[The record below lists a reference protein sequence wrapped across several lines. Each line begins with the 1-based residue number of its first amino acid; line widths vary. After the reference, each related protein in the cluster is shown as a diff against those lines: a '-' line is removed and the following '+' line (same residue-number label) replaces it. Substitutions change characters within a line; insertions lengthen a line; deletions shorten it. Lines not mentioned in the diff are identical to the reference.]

1 MDAGKGMVYNEAKEE
16 KGVTG
21 MEDRFTRWE
30 TVIGLETHVELATE
44 HKLFCSCSAA
54 FGAMPNQNCCPL
66 CLGTPGAKPVLNEKA
81 VELAV
86 RAALALDCRVEEVS
100 SFDRKH
106 YVSPDLPRGY
116 QITQFYHPLARDGTV
131 RFSPESGRER
141 AVSIAEMHLEDDA
154 GRMFHDRESGC
165 ARVDFNRSG
174 VPLIEIVTKPDFRT
188 GDEVVAYLEELKT
201 ILQYVGVSDCKLQE
215 GSLRCDVNLSVR
227 PAGSTR
233 LGVRTE
239 MKNLGSFRA
248 VHRAIEYESRRQIR
262 VLESGGQ
269 VVQETR
275 RWDEDK
281 NESVSM
287 RTKEDA
293 RDYRYFPDPDL
304 PPLELSRSYLDAL
317 RERQPELPWEKR
329 ERYGRE
335 YGLSD
340 YDGHMLTS
348 QRALAEFFEQV
359 VAQGVQAKQV
369 ANWILGQVL
378 RQLSQRGLEAADMPL
393 CPETLARI
401 IAMVERGRINR
412 NTAVQVFDA
421 VFDGGDPEE
430 YVKANALEQVTDVE
444 LVERTVEE
452 VIRENPDPV
461 SDFRAGKE
469 KSFGFLVGQTMRRL
483 GGKGDPAVVNITL
496 RNKLSDL

>member
-1 MDAGKGMVYNEAKEE
+1 MK
-16 KGVTG
+16 
-21 MEDRFTRWE
+21 WE

-44 HKLFCSCSAA
+44 QKLFCSCSAA
-54 FGAMPNQNCCPL
+54 FGAEPNQNCCPL
-66 CLGTPGAKPVLNEKA
+66 CLGAPGAKPVLNEKA
-81 VELAV
+81 LELAV
-86 RAALALDCRVEEVS
+86 RAALALGCQVDEVS
-100 SFDRKH
+100 TFDRKH
-106 YVSPDLPRGY
+106 YSSPDLPRGY
-116 QITQFYHPLARDGTV
+116 QITQFYRPLARNGTV
-131 RFSPESGRER
+131 HFTPEDGRER

-154 GRMFHDRESGC
+154 GRMIHDREQGR

-174 VPLIEIVTKPDFRT
+174 VPLIEIVTRPDFRN
-188 GDEVVAYLEELKT
+188 GNEVVAYLEELKT
-201 ILQYVGVSDCKLQE
+201 ILQYLGVSDCKLQE

-227 PAGSTR
+227 PVGGTE

-248 VHRAIEYESRRQIR
+248 VRHAIEYESRRQID
-262 VLESGGQ
+262 VLEGRGR

-287 RTKEDA
+287 RAKEDA
-293 RDYRYFPDPDL
+293 RDYHYIPEPDL
-304 PPLELSRSYLDAL
+304 PPLCLSEEYLRKL
-317 RERQPELPWEKR
+317 REGQPELPRAKR
-329 ERYGRE
+329 ERYRRE

-340 YDGHMLTS
+340 YDIQMLTS
-348 QRALAEFFEQV
+348 QRVLAEFFERV
-359 VAQGVQAKQV
+359 VSLGAQAKQT

-378 RQLSQRGLEAADMPL
+378 RQLSQRGLEAAELPL
-393 CPETLARI
+393 RPETLARI
-401 IAMVERGRINR
+401 IDMVEQGRINR

-430 YVKANALEQVTDVE
+430 YVRVNGLEQLLDVG

-452 VIRENPDPV
+452 VICEHPGPV

-469 KSFGFLVGQTMRRL
+469 KSFGFLVGQTMRKL
-483 GGKGDPAVVNITL
+483 GGKGDPKVVNITL
-496 RNKLSDL
+496 KNRLLEE